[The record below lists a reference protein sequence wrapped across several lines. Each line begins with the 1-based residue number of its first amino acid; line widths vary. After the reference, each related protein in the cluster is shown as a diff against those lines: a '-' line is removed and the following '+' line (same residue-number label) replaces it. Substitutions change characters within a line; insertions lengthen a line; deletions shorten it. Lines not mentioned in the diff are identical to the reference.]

1 MRTSMRSAV
10 LCVVL
15 LAAPALAAEQPANTL
30 TNLQTA
36 FDGESNAHA
45 RYVAFAQMADQE
57 GYQQVGRLFR
67 AAARAEQIHAGNHG
81 EVIKSLGSTPK
92 AQIGPIVV
100 KSTRENLE
108 TALAGESYERD
119 SMYPGFLAQARKDG
133 DAKAVRT
140 FNLARNAEIEHATL
154 YKEALHLEDMRQ
166 PGSAMYVCGVCGYT
180 TKILPVAK
188 CPSSFSPKEKFE
200 RID

>member
-15 LAAPALAAEQPANTL
+15 L
-30 TNLQTA
+30 A

-133 DAKAVRT
+133 DARAVRT